1 MLLGAMGG
9 SKNMPFRDL
18 PIRRKLT
25 LLVIS
30 ATVMALVLAC
40 MGFAIFERSRFR
52 AGAVTELTTLADML
66 GACLSNGDL
75 GTGMLGGW
83 QNRLGEVHFQSM
95 KRRGIAPFAV
105 DGLILLAS
113 GRYQA
118 VQLQ

>member
-1 MLLGAMGG
+1 
-9 SKNMPFRDL
+9 
-18 PIRRKLT
+18 
-25 LLVIS
+25 
-30 ATVMALVLAC
+30 
-40 MGFAIFERSRFR
+40 
-52 AGAVTELTTLADML
+52 
-66 GACLSNGDL
+66 
-75 GTGMLGGW
+75 MLGGW